1 MIKKLVV
8 LSLLSSSFC
17 LGQTNA
23 PEQTT
28 KVPVVP
34 CLPASDSSI
43 ETSTGPCLASSVL
56 VPEKATDSLA
66 VVTSVPSEI
75 TPGIRAAKPLT
86 VRSDFEAF
94 AESAA
99 GRPLAVYGRK
109 LFDQAPTTF
118 APIDNVPVPAN
129 YILGP
134 GDELFIRIWGKV
146 TLSTRVII
154 DRNGQIFLPKVG
166 SLSIAGLREGQ
177 VEGFIRS
184 AVASLY
190 KDFELSVTLGRL
202 RSIQIYV
209 LGSARQPGSYTVG
222 SLTTLVDALFAS
234 GGPSASGS
242 MRRIQLRRNDVPV
255 TEIDLYDVLRS
266 GDKSHD
272 VQLLP
277 GDVIYIPPVGP
288 QIAVIG
294 SVNEAGIY
302 ELKAESTVDAALKNA
317 GGITSLAEADR
328 VLLERVED
336 HRGRRVDEFALDA
349 SGLQRPLK
357 DGDVLRIF
365 PISPRFE
372 NAVTIRGN
380 VAQPGRYAW
389 HEGMRISDLI
399 PVRDFLIT
407 RRYWNQQNQ
416 LLRSGTIRAVD
427 GPAADRP
434 GKSNTDTNGNH
445 DFDRPGM
452 QRVVQTEDADP
463 TPIAEI
469 GQNTAEINWE
479 YAVIERLDEK
489 DLSTRLIPFR
499 LATAIDDHSSADNQV
514 LRAGDVIT
522 VFSRADLELPME
534 KHASFVRVGGEVNAP
549 GVYRVNPGETLR
561 DVVQE
566 SGGLTAHS
574 YLYASSLTRVSARR
588 AQEDQLKQSADQMQ
602 RELSSRYAN
611 AAPTVTQTATD
622 RQAQFALQQAVISR
636 LSGMKPTGRVVLDMK
651 PDAASLK
658 DIPDFPLEDGDA
670 FYVPPRLSTVQVT
683 GSVYNANAFRHQPGK
698 TLSSYVNDAGG
709 PTREADTKRIF
720 VIRADGTVIARQSKA
735 SHYHG
740 NIEKL
745 KLLPG
750 DAIVVPEKLR
760 TPGGM
765 RGILEVTQALSQ
777 SALTAAA
784 MGTLLP

>member
-1 MIKKLVV
+1 M
-8 LSLLSSSFC
+8 
-17 LGQTNA
+17 
-23 PEQTT
+23 
-28 KVPVVP
+28 
-34 CLPASDSSI
+34 
-43 ETSTGPCLASSVL
+43 
-56 VPEKATDSLA
+56 
-66 VVTSVPSEI
+66 
-75 TPGIRAAKPLT
+75 
-86 VRSDFEAF
+86 
-94 AESAA
+94 SA
-99 GRPLAVYGRK
+99 
-109 LFDQAPTTF
+109 
-118 APIDNVPVPAN
+118 
-129 YILGP
+129 
-134 GDELFIRIWGKV
+134 
-146 TLSTRVII
+146 
-154 DRNGQIFLPKVG
+154 
-166 SLSIAGLREGQ
+166 
-177 VEGFIRS
+177 
-184 AVASLY
+184 LY
-190 KDFELSVTLGRL
+190 KDFELNVTLGRL

-209 LGSARQPGSYTVG
+209 LGSARQPGSYTVS
-222 SLTTLVDALFAS
+222 SLSTLIDSLFVS
-234 GGPSASGS
+234 GGPSASGT
-242 MRRIQLRRNDVPV
+242 MRRIQLRRNNQQV
-255 TEIDLYDVLRS
+255 TEIDLYEVLRS

-294 SVNEAGIY
+294 SVNEPGIY

-317 GGITSLAEADR
+317 GGITSLAGTDR
-328 VLLERVED
+328 VLLESVVN

-349 SGLQRPLK
+349 PGLQRPLQE
-357 DGDVLRIF
+357 GDVLRVF
-365 PISPRFE
+365 PISPKFE

-380 VAQPGRYAW
+380 VAQPGRYTW

-407 RRYWNQQNQ
+407 RKYWNQQNQ
-416 LLRSGTIRAVD
+416 PL
-427 GPAADRP
+427 RP
-434 GKSNTDTNGNH
+434 GAVRGDDAAGRGRNSTELIGNH
-445 DFDRPGM
+445 DFDRQGV
-452 QRVVQTEDADP
+452 QRAQQTEDADP
-463 TPIAEI
+463 TPITEI

-479 YAVIERLDEK
+479 YAVIERLDET

-499 LATAIDDHSSADNQV
+499 LGTAIDDHSSADNQA
-514 LRAGDVIT
+514 LRAGDVVTI
-522 VFSRADLELPME
+522 FSRMDLELPME

-549 GVYRVNPGETLR
+549 GVYRVRPGETLR
-561 DVVQE
+561 QVVEQ

-651 PDAASLK
+651 PDAAAPQ

-683 GSVYNANAFRHQPGK
+683 GAVYNANAFRHQAGK
-698 TLSSYVNDAGG
+698 TLSAYINDAGG
-709 PTREADTKRIF
+709 PTREADKKRIF

-735 SHYHG
+735 SHYRG

-784 MGTLLP
+784 MGTMLP